1 MILPPHETERFYRVW
16 WVLLRYVNAQRHVMP
31 DMPATAEAGAISLEA
46 AGQLRAALWADE
58 HLRTQFIRENPAA
71 LPAADLPL
79 VESWQSRVSGKF
91 FVLKHLKKHS
101 VFLQQLTGEPA
112 RAYGVLGLHSPLSE
126 VVGDYLPVL
135 VEAVLLPFDDCI
147 IYDSLL
153 LPYRVTFGPGIRA
166 DLNRDYRDAQEHEG
180 VITSLAPRDV
190 NEAEE
195 PQAVQ
200 TRNAKLLNDF
210 RKALYQSG
218 LSPKM
223 VEQHVGNIERFAD
236 WHVATQQQPRLLRD
250 LVPREVGT
258 FLEAQSD
265 DAKVH
270 KATFTSFKRFLRFL
284 WDTGR
289 MDPKTHC
296 DFQDIVRLFRR

>member
-16 WVLLRYVNAQRHVMP
+16 WVLLRYINAQRHVMP

-71 LPAADLPL
+71 LPTADLSL
-79 VESWQSRVSGKF
+79 VESWQHRVSGKF

-112 RAYGVLGLHSPLSE
+112 RAYGVLGLYSPLAD
-126 VVGDYLPVL
+126 VVGAYLPVL
-135 VEAVLLPFDDCI
+135 VEAVLLPFHDKI

-153 LPYRVTFGPGIRA
+153 LPYRITFGPGIRA
-166 DLNRDYRDAQEHEG
+166 DLNSDYRDAQEREG
-180 VITSLAPRDV
+180 VITSLAPRNV
-190 NEAEE
+190 SEAEE

-223 VEQHVGNIERFAD
+223 VEQHVGNIERFAG
-236 WHVATQQQPRLLRD
+236 WHGTTQQQRLLRD
-250 LVPREVGT
+250 LVPRDVET
-258 FLEAQSD
+258 FLAAQSD

-289 MDPKTHC
+289 MDPNTAYG
-296 DFQDIVRLFRR
+296 FQDIVRLFRR